1 LFPLNQ
7 TLYTNDVDVPVIVTG
22 ASDNHFKEIKLLF
35 ININTIWRK
44 AYPNTT
50 VIMYDLGL
58 VGDQQQQVNWI
69 FEIPRT

>member
-22 ASDNHFKEIKLLF
+22 ASANHFGELQRLF
-35 ININTIWRK
+35 IGINTIWRK

-58 VGDQQQQVNWI
+58 ADGQQQQVI
-69 FEIPRT
+69 LTFCDS